1 LVGIVVLHIFAL
13 QNKTNIMIK
22 FSRTQM
28 QHIEN
33 GAAIRQRLV
42 QLAKKSA
49 KSSVDSD
56 YPHTYFFSEAG
67 LGKTHTITQ
76 ALIES
81 KVPYQI
87 VSGNISMFAFGLGLA
102 CIKYEY
108 RDKPVVILVDDCD
121 EIFKTPLNIN
131 IMKNVLD
138 GSKVYSYEKS
148 LQSQINNLTEFQQD
162 AIASFSSEKR
172 MGFEVPTDKMK
183 FLFASN
189 FKLPTDSDVKYARSK
204 GQQKAVM
211 LGHLNAIRSRCQ
223 PADFDL
229 DENEQW
235 GWIADVVLNEKC
247 TSLTKEKNMIL
258 LDWMYSNWDAMNE
271 HSIRTVKK
279 MAEVMKNNPQTYR
292 DTWEIDYLM

>member
-1 LVGIVVLHIFAL
+1 
-13 QNKTNIMIK
+13 MIK
-22 FSRTQM
+22 FSRTQQ

-33 GAAIRQRLV
+33 GAAKRQRLKE
-42 QLAKKSA
+42 LAAVAA
-49 KSSVDSD
+49 KSSFDSE
-56 YPHTYFFSEAG
+56 YPHTYFYSEAG
-67 LGKTHTITQ
+67 LGKTHTITKSLQ
-76 ALIES
+76 DS
-81 KVPYQI
+81 KIPYQI
-87 VSGNISMFAFGLGLA
+87 ISGNISMFAFGLGLA
-102 CIKYEY
+102 CIRHEY
-108 RDKPVVILVDDCD
+108 GNKPVVILVDDCD
-121 EIFKTPLNIN
+121 EIFKTALNVN

-138 GSKVYSYEKS
+138 GSRVYSYEKS
-148 LQSQINNLTEFQQD
+148 LQSQINNLTEFQQE

-189 FKLPTDSDVKYARSK
+189 FQLPTDKDVKYAKSK
-204 GQQKAVM
+204 GQTKAVM

-247 TSLTKEKNMIL
+247 TPLSKEKNMIL
-258 LDWMYSNWDAMNE
+258 LDWMYSNWEDMNE

-279 MAEVMKNNPQTYR
+279 MAEIMKNHPDTYR

>member
-1 LVGIVVLHIFAL
+1 
-13 QNKTNIMIK
+13 MIK
-22 FSRTQM
+22 FSRTQL
-28 QHIEN
+28 QHISN
-33 GAAIRQRLV
+33 GAAKRKRLKE
-42 QLAKKSA
+42 LASKAA
-49 KSSVDSD
+49 KSKFNCE

-67 LGKTHTITQ
+67 LGKTHTITT

-81 KVPYQI
+81 KIPYQI
-87 VSGNISMFAFGLGLA
+87 VSGNISMFAFGLSLA
-102 CIKYEY
+102 CIRYEY
-108 RDKPVVILVDDCD
+108 GDNPVVILVDDCD

-148 LQSQINNLTEFQQD
+148 LQSQVNNLSEFQKE
-162 AIASFSSEKR
+162 AITSFSSEKR

-189 FKLPTDSDVKYARSK
+189 VKLPTDGDVKYARNK
-204 GQQKAVM
+204 GQQKATM

-235 GWIADVVLNEKC
+235 GWIVDVVLNEKC
-247 TSLTKEKNMIL
+247 TSLSKDKNMIL
-258 LDWMYSNWDAMNE
+258 LDWMYSNWSEMNE

-279 MAEVMKNNPQTYR
+279 MAEVMKNNPDNYR

>member
-1 LVGIVVLHIFAL
+1 
-13 QNKTNIMIK
+13 MIK
-22 FSRTQM
+22 FSRTQL

-33 GAAIRQRLV
+33 GAAKRKRLKE
-42 QLAKKSA
+42 LAKIAA
-49 KSSVDSD
+49 KSSFSSE
-56 YPHTYFFSEAG
+56 YPHTYFYSEPG
-67 LGKTHTITQ
+67 LGKTFTLVE
-76 ALIES
+76 ALNES
-81 KVPYQI
+81 KIPFMI
-87 VSGNISMFAFGLGLA
+87 VSGNISMFAFGMSLA
-102 CIKYEY
+102 CIRYQFG
-108 RDKPVVILVDDCD
+108 DKPVVILVDDCD
-121 EIFKTPLNIN
+121 EIFKTSLNVN

-138 GSKVYSYEKS
+138 GSRVYSYEKS
-148 LQSQINNLTEFQQD
+148 LQSQINNLSEFQRE
-162 AIASFSSEKR
+162 AIQSFSSETR

-189 FKLPTDSDVKYARSK
+189 FQLPTDKDVKYAKSK

-247 TSLTKEKNMIL
+247 TNLSKEKNMIL
-258 LDWMYSNWDAMNE
+258 LDWMYSNWDMMNE

-279 MAEVMKNNPQTYR
+279 MAEVMKNNPETYR

>member
-1 LVGIVVLHIFAL
+1 
-13 QNKTNIMIK
+13 MIK
-22 FSRTQM
+22 FSRTQQ

-33 GAAIRQRLV
+33 GAAKRKRLKE
-42 QLAKKSA
+42 LAAKAA
-49 KSSVDSD
+49 KSSFDSE
-56 YPHTYFFSEAG
+56 YPHTYFYSEAG
-67 LGKTHTITQ
+67 LGKTHTITKSLQ
-76 ALIES
+76 DS
-81 KVPYQI
+81 KIPYQI
-87 VSGNISMFAFGLGLA
+87 ISGNISMFAFGLGLA
-102 CIKYEY
+102 CIKHEY
-108 RDKPVVILVDDCD
+108 GNKPVVILVDDCD
-121 EIFKTPLNIN
+121 EIFKTALNVN

-138 GSKVYSYEKS
+138 GSRVYSYEKS
-148 LQSQINNLTEFQQD
+148 LQSQINNLTEFQQE

-172 MGFEVPTDKMK
+172 IGFVVPTDTMK

-189 FKLPTDSDVKYARSK
+189 FQLPTDKDVKYAKSK
-204 GQQKAVM
+204 GQSKAVM

-247 TSLTKEKNMIL
+247 TPLSKEKNMIL
-258 LDWMYSNWDAMNE
+258 LDWMYSNWEDMNE

-279 MAEVMKNNPQTYR
+279 MAEVMKNHPDTYR